1 MSRYHFYVLKVQHTA
16 AGYRGFIP
24 RPGFLLS
31 GVLESRD
38 SEQKPGSSALM
49 RQERHFLQRK
59 DISYKEK
66 RFIPGMSWCVFSQLG
81 DRPTIEA
88 WSQITT
94 HTLAKESQAVWS

>member
-16 AGYRGFIP
+16 AGYRGFIR

-49 RQERHFLQRK
+49 QVRK